1 MTIAFKKSRFT
12 ASEPWRE
19 NSTSL
24 IKVSNTQ
31 RIFLEN
37 VKGCNSAERPPKIVS
52 QQRLTLLIEQACF
65 PLLSNCYF
73 VAYLAVRKYSR
84 SAHLYEVLFHLCF
97 LCLLTQS
104 SIRCR
109 FSTLLMGK
117 EASTK
122 LKNSCRYLC

>member
-1 MTIAFKKSRFT
+1 M
-12 ASEPWRE
+12 
-19 NSTSL
+19 
-24 IKVSNTQ
+24 
-31 RIFLEN
+31 
-37 VKGCNSAERPPKIVS
+37 S

-122 LKNSCRYLC
+122 LKKSCTSDGFLETWAFIFYRADLMISKNQSDGFGYEIRATIYALLLLPWSFTFKF